1 MVEGGFEPWALRTD
15 TYGRS
20 MPTKSVCYLS
30 ARGDVENLPSRL
42 RLSRRPF
49 RGGPRLAAQLASQRA
64 RLDQPGGQ
72 ARSAVQALD
81 FNLDIV
87 PESQSI

>member
-49 RGGPRLAAQLASQRA
+49 RGGPRLAAQTQP
-64 RLDQPGGQ
+64 PGGQ
-72 ARSAVQALD
+72 ARSAVQQAALD
-81 FNLDIV
+81 LVIV
-87 PESQSI
+87 SESQSI